1 MEQGSV
7 WQSSFALCPLVM
19 APTRQDIYCSA
30 TKLGKEVG
38 CDNLRQGQN
47 AGVKKKWLQSV
58 LRLGNY
64 FWELFLAFF
73 RVKIQLK
80 FLLFFF
86 FSFFWVEIFFKFFY
100 ITNLKE
106 NPNWICNWLNPIF
119 ILE

>member
-86 FSFFWVEIFFKFFY
+86 FSFFLGGNFLQIFLYHKFEG
-100 ITNLKE
+100 K
-106 NPNWICNWLNPIF
+106 P
-119 ILE
+119 